1 MYYKIPN
8 GTVERVDNNAGFIAK
23 CWLPPLGYGVNK
35 INGKVDRTDIIK
47 CSHTAKQQKWVR
59 TELPK
64 DWSKKRADEI
74 RKQSN
79 DPDYYDPELEAFRE
93 QEDRRRI
100 YGVWVYINGNP
111 YYLTGN
117 HYMYLNWWFVKK
129 QFPDFRDCDRRR
141 YYFDLYCQLDPN
153 CLGMCEASNRR
164 SGKCLAKGTKI
175 RMYDGSLKNVEDI
188 KEGELVMG
196 DDHSSRSV
204 FGLTCG
210 HEEMFEVTPNKGI
223 KFTCNKS
230 HILTLKWN
238 APKHSKYFYAEKNS
252 VINISVGDYIKLP
265 FWVKDHLVLYK
276 RGWGDEFEKK
286 EHYIPPYMLGV
297 YLGDGCRTYGHISTP
312 DKEISD
318 YLEVFAKERGLR
330 VTKGD
335 KLCHRI
341 VKTEEIS
348 EHENP
353 YRKELRRLGLIG
365 FKYIP
370 KDYLLDC
377 KENRLQLLAGII
389 DTDGHLCIK
398 KNKQA
403 GYEITLKDK
412 ELINGVVELARSLG
426 YSCSLNSKIA
436 TMKREDGSI
445 YKCKVYRT
453 IISGAY
459 NIPCKVERK
468 KTKSE
473 FTRVDLTRTGF
484 KVKSVG
490 WGEYYGFAVDRN
502 HLFLLEDGIVCHNSF
517 RSMLFLY
524 ERVSIMPNSNG
535 GIQSKTDPDVNN
547 LYAEKL
553 KTPFLRLP
561 DFLRPEIDEMSG
573 VNNGMS
579 FTKTRKRGKGA
590 MDNAGDLGL
599 NSEISFRSS
608 VEGSY
613 DGYEL
618 YAYVAD
624 EVAKPSKADT
634 YERHK
639 IVRYCLRVGTNFVG
653 KALYT
658 TTTEEIKGIS
668 MDNSPFKKLWDESDP
683 NERDANGLTKSWLY
697 RYLMPAQETLAFDE
711 YGFPTIKENITFIKN
726 SREVFKGKMKDY
738 LDEIKKN
745 PMNVEEMFMATLDN
759 ECHFDDELIVEQ
771 VEMLKYTNPT
781 IRGNLIWENGLQDSN
796 VIFVEDKKGNWE
808 IVKEVLKFVE
818 GKKMVERRGSMSYPL
833 NVMTF
838 TIGTD
843 PFDHDITVDA
853 RNSKGAFL
861 VEAKDTPLLP
871 DPIRETE
878 VCMYLFR
885 PKSSTIFYEDVLKTC
900 VFFGCDMLFENQKIN
915 IKKHFINRGYEAFL
929 VKLKGREEYG
939 VPSSETTKMAALE
952 MAVNRIKFNVHK
964 MYFIK
969 LLEQS
974 LVFDIRYTEKY
985 DAVMAW
991 FYTLISNDNRIVK
1004 NKATEKT
1011 REVED
1016 VIPRWLLD
1024 D

>member
-79 DPDYYDPELEAFRE
+79 DPDYYDPELEFFRE

-129 QFPDFRDCDRRR
+129 QYPDFRDCDRKR

-164 SGKCLAKGTKI
+164 SGK
-175 RMYDGSLKNVEDI
+175 
-188 KEGELVMG
+188 
-196 DDHSSRSV
+196 
-204 FGLTCG
+204 
-210 HEEMFEVTPNKGI
+210 
-223 KFTCNKS
+223 
-230 HILTLKWN
+230 
-238 APKHSKYFYAEKNS
+238 
-252 VINISVGDYIKLP
+252 
-265 FWVKDHLVLYK
+265 
-276 RGWGDEFEKK
+276 
-286 EHYIPPYMLGV
+286 
-297 YLGDGCRTYGHISTP
+297 
-312 DKEISD
+312 
-318 YLEVFAKERGLR
+318 
-330 VTKGD
+330 
-335 KLCHRI
+335 
-341 VKTEEIS
+341 
-348 EHENP
+348 
-353 YRKELRRLGLIG
+353 
-365 FKYIP
+365 
-370 KDYLLDC
+370 
-377 KENRLQLLAGII
+377 
-389 DTDGHLCIK
+389 
-398 KNKQA
+398 
-403 GYEITLKDK
+403 
-412 ELINGVVELARSLG
+412 
-426 YSCSLNSKIA
+426 
-436 TMKREDGSI
+436 
-445 YKCKVYRT
+445 
-453 IISGAY
+453 
-459 NIPCKVERK
+459 
-468 KTKSE
+468 
-473 FTRVDLTRTGF
+473 
-484 KVKSVG
+484 
-490 WGEYYGFAVDRN
+490 
-502 HLFLLEDGIVCHNSF
+502 SF